1 MREGPWYNAVTAFQR
16 MTERGMAMEK
26 KDFAFGRKLR
36 RRVSALLAAL
46 LLLSAFAA
54 CPGLSATAEAEG
66 GSGGKEWRDIVD
78 VIAGE
83 GFTVALREDGKVLY
97 AGDDFS
103 GAGRRIRTWDEI
115 ERIERQGWP
124 NYLIGYRRDGSI
136 RLEALL
142 DPDWYGNEDL
152 LSEKDLASWRAVEQL
167 YLDYDV
173 CLGLTRAGTVLALP
187 RSEKYAGVCREVSA
201 WRGIRQLACEYSAV
215 LGLRQDGTVVCAA
228 VDNEDGRER
237 KAFWEDR
244 NAPKHIRDLVPGSY
258 GVYVIDENGTV
269 VYGVSGE
276 GWTNIDR
283 LYFASDSMFGLRRD
297 GTVAVVHYIAQWDD
311 RVARV
316 GEWNHI
322 KELGF
327 DITGIARYVPVG
339 LREDGTVCAITEYE
353 TGEPYAYWDFTGWR
367 DVQKLFSGTDCT
379 VGLRSDGS
387 LLVTG
392 GEFGTLDFQNE
403 IARWKDIRAVYF
415 AVGEFTD
422 HVIGLK
428 RDGTLV
434 AAGDNSKGQCNVTG

>member
-1 MREGPWYNAVTAFQR
+1 
-16 MTERGMAMEK
+16 MAMEK

-54 CPGLSATAEAEG
+54 CPGLSATAEADK
-66 GSGGKEWRDIVD
+66 GSGGREWRDIVD

-83 GFTVALREDGKVLY
+83 GFTVALREDGRVLY
-97 AGDDFS
+97 AGNDFS
-103 GAGRRIRTWDEI
+103 GAGRRIGTWDEI
-115 ERIERQGWP
+115 ERIERQGWS

-136 RLEALL
+136 RLEALQ
-142 DPDWYGNEDL
+142 DPDLYGSDDL
-152 LSEKDLASWRAVEQL
+152 WSEKDLASWSGVEQL
-167 YLDYDV
+167 YLEYDL
-173 CLGLTRAGTVLALP
+173 CLGLTREGRVLAVP
-187 RSEKYAGVCREVSA
+187 RSAEYAGVCRELSA
-201 WRGIRQLACEYSAV
+201 WRGIRQLACEYSDV
-215 LGLRQDGTVVCAA
+215 LGLKQDGTVICA
-228 VDNEDGRER
+228 VIDEEYGREN

-244 NAPKHIRDLVPGSY
+244 NAPKHIRDLVLGAY
-258 GVYVIDENGTV
+258 GVYAIDDNGTV
-269 VYGVSGE
+269 VYGPIEDV
-276 GWTNIDR
+276 WTNIDR
-283 LYFASDSMFGLRRD
+283 IYFASDSMFGLRRD
-297 GTVAVVHYIAQWDD
+297 GTVAVDQSAAQWDS
-311 RVARV
+311 RIAEV
-316 GEWNHI
+316 GEWTRI

-339 LREDGTVCAITEYE
+339 LREDGTVCAVTEYE

-415 AVGEFTD
+415 AAGEFTD

-434 AAGDNSKGQCNVTG
+434 AAGDNSLGQCKVTG